1 MNFSHGVVRVPVG
14 NEYDTDTLRHSIG
27 GTPRRIND
35 LRVFRRLACCQDG
48 SQRKVKM
55 ANSMARCAAKRS
67 ASSSG
72 GGLSISRL
80 SRASSRPRA
89 VARPWSLRFAG
100 VAPVTQRE
108 AGLQGVLHLTDPPA
122 VGMVLQQMLTP
133 SKQVLQT
140 RLVFAVG
147 VTAVDH
153 PPVAHEH
160 AVEVGPQDR
169 LGVVESAARAD
180 GVDGRRRGNGRPQPV
195 ADGADAPTGLIG
207 RDHGS
212 VAGPARATPR
222 RPAARRGPHDAADAG
237 GPPAS
242 LAGRSGSAAGRRP

>member
-1 MNFSHGVVRVPVG
+1 
-14 NEYDTDTLRHSIG
+14 
-27 GTPRRIND
+27 
-35 LRVFRRLACCQDG
+35 
-48 SQRKVKM
+48 
-55 ANSMARCAAKRS
+55 MARCAAKRS

-80 SRASSRPRA
+80 ISGEQSAA
-89 VARPWSLRFAG
+89 GGGQTVFAQFAG

-122 VGMVLQQMLTP
+122 VGMILQQMLTP

-140 RLVFAVG
+140 RLVLAVG

-160 AVEVGPQDR
+160 AVEVGPQDH

-180 GVDGRRRGNGRPQPV
+180 GVDGRRRGDGRPQPV
-195 ADGADAPTGLIG
+195 AGGADAPTGLIG
-207 RDHGS
+207 RDHRS
-212 VAGPARATPR
+212 VADLLATIPR

-237 GPPAS
+237 GPPA
-242 LAGRSGSAAGRRP
+242 